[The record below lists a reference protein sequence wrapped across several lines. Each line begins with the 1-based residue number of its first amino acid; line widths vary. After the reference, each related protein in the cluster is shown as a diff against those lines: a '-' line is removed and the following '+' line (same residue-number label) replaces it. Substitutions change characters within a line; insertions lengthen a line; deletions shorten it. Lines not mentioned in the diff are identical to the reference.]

1 MSDSSPSSPNPFE
14 ADLVDD
20 SSNFAEKGEGE
31 IPSSEEKPTSTEE
44 TSLSAA
50 EQRQKRREELLERQ
64 QQARQAPSTPTTST
78 TANPALP
85 VETPEPVKESATST
99 PVSTPTSVPSTS
111 SSQTTEASEPAPR
124 PQMIAQ
130 ALSFLNSPN
139 VQSAPMSK
147 KIAFL
152 QKKGLTQAE
161 IDAAVE
167 KSSAKDSRQ
176 EPATPNSM
184 HRATSSAAVPPV
196 PPRTYAQPAPAPISI
211 MVAPNPNTERI
222 RKTIVALMITSGLT
236 AGLLGLFKLVMLPI
250 RNSLTQEQHLR
261 YDQQLKNVQQFHEEL
276 KSYHQTLQSSE
287 DGPLKTLE
295 KSTQTLRRT
304 LRNFETQLM
313 VYQEISKSK
322 ERSMNDVK
330 NSFYDLTRSLGS
342 AGYFSVYKLQAEHRS
357 GLPAQIRSDIRSIKG
372 LLLSRRTPFN
382 SAFQQPTVA

>member
-139 VQSAPMSK
+139 VQSAPW
-147 KIAFL
+147 
-152 QKKGLTQAE
+152 LTQAE

-184 HRATSSAAVPPV
+184 HRATSSAAVP
-196 PPRTYAQPAPAPISI
+196 QFHPAPPISI

-313 VYQEISKSK
+313 
-322 ERSMNDVK
+322 ERSMNDV
-330 NSFYDLTRSLGS
+330 G